1 MARTS
6 QDPVALLRKI
16 QRESI
21 ENAPGLPQEVQ
32 AATFWSGV
40 GFRLADM
47 PLVTQLDEV
56 LEVLPCPGYT
66 PVPGTK
72 PWVKGVANVRG
83 NLITICDLAE
93 FFGKPPVHLDEHAR
107 LLVMNIPGL
116 HTGVLV
122 NEVLGLRHFDEQVER
137 QQLPSGMDD
146 PVMAHVR
153 GAFVRDD
160 VLWSV
165 FDMKSLAESAAFRHV
180 AV

>member
-1 MARTS
+1 MERVA
-6 QDPVALLRKI
+6 QDPIALLRKI

-21 ENAPGLPQEVQ
+21 ENAPGLPQEAQ

-40 GFRLADM
+40 GFRLADLQ
-47 PLVTQLDEV
+47 LVTQLDEV
-56 LEVLPCPGYT
+56 VEVLPCPAYT

-93 FFGKPPVHLDEHAR
+93 FFGKSPVFLDEDAR
-107 LLVMNIPGL
+107 LLVINVPGL

-137 QQLPSGMDD
+137 QQLPSGTND
-146 PVMAHVR
+146 PVMAFVN
-153 GAFVRDD
+153 GAFVRDEM
-160 VLWSV
+160 LWSV
-165 FDMKSLAESAAFRHV
+165 FDMRSLAESAAFRNV
-180 AV
+180 AA